1 MKILVQKVLN
11 ASVTEKKVLEERQR
25 NLDKQLVSQINQ
37 GFLLFIGVEKGDTQT
52 QADFLAKKI
61 ANLRIFEDENN
72 KMNLSIQDVKG
83 EILAVSQFTLAA
95 DLSRGNR
102 PGFDS
107 AARPEE
113 AKLLY
118 EYFVAQLQT
127 YNLPVQT
134 GIFQADMK
142 VALTNDGPCTFI
154 LEK

>member
-11 ASVTEKKVLEERQR
+11 ASVTV
-25 NLDKQLVSQINQ
+25 NKQLVSQINQ

-113 AKLLY
+113 AKQLY

>member
-11 ASVTEKKVLEERQR
+11 ASVTV
-25 NLDKQLVSQINQ
+25 NKQLVSQINQ

>member
-11 ASVTEKKVLEERQR
+11 ASVTV
-25 NLDKQLVSQINQ
+25 NKQLVSQINQ

-127 YNLPVQT
+127 YNMPVQT

>member
-11 ASVTEKKVLEERQR
+11 ASVTV
-25 NLDKQLVSQINQ
+25 NKQLVSQINQ

-154 LEK
+154 LER

>member
-11 ASVTEKKVLEERQR
+11 ASVNVNQ
-25 NLDKQLVSQINQ
+25 QLVSQIDR
-37 GFLLFIGVEKGDTQT
+37 GFLLFIGVEEGDTHT
-52 QADFLAKKI
+52 QADFLTKKI

-102 PGFDS
+102 PGFES

-113 AKLLY
+113 AKQLY
-118 EYFVAQLQT
+118 EYFVEQLQT

-142 VALTNDGPCTFI
+142 VALVNDGPCTFI
-154 LEK
+154 LQK

>member
-11 ASVTEKKVLEERQR
+11 ASVTV
-25 NLDKQLVSQINQ
+25 NKQLVSQINQ

-118 EYFVAQLQT
+118 EYFVTQLQT

>member
-11 ASVTEKKVLEERQR
+11 ASVTV
-25 NLDKQLVSQINQ
+25 NKQLVSQINQ
-37 GFLLFIGVEKGDTQT
+37 GFLLFIGVEKGDTQN

-102 PGFDS
+102 PGFES

-113 AKLLY
+113 AKQLY